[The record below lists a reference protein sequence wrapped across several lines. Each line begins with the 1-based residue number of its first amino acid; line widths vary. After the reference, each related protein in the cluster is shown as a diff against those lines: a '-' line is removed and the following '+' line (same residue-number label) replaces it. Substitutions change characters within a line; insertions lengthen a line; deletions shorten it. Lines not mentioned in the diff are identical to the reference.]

1 MTHTWPL
8 YHEKPLRYEIYVQGH
23 LDESYSDWLEGFS
36 LDHEVRGDKPVTV
49 LSGFLPDQAALYGI
63 LNKLYA
69 LGLPLL
75 EVKGLES

>member
-1 MTHTWPL
+1 MTHAATA
-8 YHEKPLRYEIYVQGH
+8 HYEICVRGH

-36 LDHEVRGDKPVTV
+36 LQHSFMGGKPVTV